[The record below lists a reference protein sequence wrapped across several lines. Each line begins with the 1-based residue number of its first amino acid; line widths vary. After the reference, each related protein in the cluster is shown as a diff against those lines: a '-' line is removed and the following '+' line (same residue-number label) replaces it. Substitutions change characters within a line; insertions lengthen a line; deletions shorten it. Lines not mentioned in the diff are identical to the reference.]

1 MRNEDAHQLQGST
14 LGRGS
19 FFSCPCEHYLPKSP
33 CGQRD
38 LRRSH
43 ASGELGTWQCQAPAS
58 LQPGLLCPMAFP
70 TSKAQGQ

>member
-1 MRNEDAHQLQGST
+1 MCNDDAHQLQGST

-19 FFSCPCEHYLPKSP
+19 FFTCPCEHYLPKSP

-38 LRRSH
+38 PRHSR

-58 LQPGLLCPMAFP
+58 LQPGLLRPVAFL
-70 TSKAQGQ
+70 TSKAQGE